1 MMTSMLRRAALLMVL
16 FAMSSFSV
24 YAEEVTAADALQK
37 AQDFANSHFARKGGA
52 PKSKPASQIKAI
64 GQVSGLYVFG
74 LSDAGGFVIVSNDDR
89 TVPIVGYSD
98 NGTIDPNNMPDGL
111 RYMLD
116 GYKEQIA
123 LLGDTEVPGRANRV
137 SAGDPVEPLITTRWG
152 QSTPYNNYCPEIDGD
167 RTLTGCVA
175 TTVAQLMYYHYCKG
189 FSAAAST
196 AIPGYSF
203 TAKNKAKEEFTM
215 KVTGLSATSF
225 NWAAMTTTYT
235 SSSTGESAD
244 AVAKLMQYAGTSLF
258 MMYGLN
264 SSEAYSE
271 DIPYALKT
279 YFGFDGGIQHCY
291 RKNYSYDAWVS
302 LIYSELAAGRPVALG
317 GQCSGGGHSFICDG
331 YKYENEADYF
341 SINWG
346 WGGGG
351 NGYFLLSLL
360 SPYKNGYCGLSRDD
374 GFSWGQDAVIGIQ
387 PPVDNNP
394 DYCLSL
400 EGLHLG
406 GSDEILSSKTFTREA
421 STDSFTGI
429 SLYYK
434 VYNYYRGGSH
444 TFDTTVQLVDA
455 SGNLIQ
461 TLGENAVN
469 QTKNWN
475 ETIEV
480 TLNDLSIPSG
490 IGNGT
495 YYIKVMS
502 RPHGESNWQECF
514 DGDAYKMTATIS
526 GNNLTINVPIPA
538 NIIPTATLSITGD
551 HMTGHEYI
559 ATATI
564 TGGTGPYNG
573 DIVLRVNGTAIVGK
587 TLNVGAG
594 KNVVMEFPFIPIHS
608 GVNTVALYTSRTGGT
623 PIISED
629 ISVSFVIDNSK
640 ENYYIIEDNDG
651 KTVSATL
658 YGRKLYKDGD
668 WNTICLPFNVTD
680 GDNTDELTFS
690 DTPLE
695 GAEARTLTE
704 SAFSNGSLTLNF
716 SDPVATLEAG
726 KPYII
731 RWDKA
736 VDYKDDDAHN
746 IVDPVFNSVKI
757 DKTYRDVTTTTYVD
771 FLGVYNYHF
780 IKEDNHSVLLVGA
793 NNKLFWPQEN
803 ASLGACRAYFKL
815 KNGLT
820 AGEVAAA
827 RMNFDEGTQTVMG
840 HTEITEITEKA
851 DAAWYTLDGRK
862 IDGKPTQK
870 GLYIYKGI
878 KRVVK

>member
-16 FAMSSFSV
+16 FAMSSISV
-24 YAEEVTAADALQK
+24 WAEEVTAADALQK
-37 AQDFANSHFARKGGA
+37 AQDFANSHFVRKGGA
-52 PKSKPASQIKAI
+52 PKRKPASQIKAI

-264 SSEAYSE
+264 SSETYSE
-271 DIPYALKT
+271 AIPYALKT

-331 YKYENEADYF
+331 YKYENDADYF

-387 PPVDNNP
+387 RSVDGNP

-406 GSDEILSSKTFTREA
+406 GDDAKFASKTFTREA
-421 STDSFTGI
+421 STAPFTGI

-434 VYNYYRGGSH
+434 VYNYYHGGSH
-444 TFDTTVQLVDA
+444 VFDTTVQLVDA

-461 TLGENAVN
+461 TLGETVN

-475 ETIEV
+475 ETIEG
-480 TLNDLSIPSG
+480 TLNNLSIPSG

-514 DGDAYKMTATIS
+514 DGDAYKLTATIKD
-526 GNNLTINVPIPA
+526 NELTITIPIPA

-573 DIVLRVNGTAIVGK
+573 DIFLRVNDTAIVGK

-594 KNVVMEFPFIPIHS
+594 ENVVMEFPFIPIHS

-623 PIISED
+623 SIISED

-640 ENYYIIEDNDG
+640 DNYYIIEDNDG

-658 YGRKLYKDGD
+658 SDRKL
-668 WNTICLPFNVTD
+668 
-680 GDNTDELTFS
+680 
-690 DTPLE
+690 
-695 GAEARTLTE
+695 
-704 SAFSNGSLTLNF
+704 
-716 SDPVATLEAG
+716 
-726 KPYII
+726 
-731 RWDKA
+731 
-736 VDYKDDDAHN
+736 
-746 IVDPVFNSVKI
+746 
-757 DKTYRDVTTTTYVD
+757 
-771 FLGVYNYHF
+771 
-780 IKEDNHSVLLVGA
+780 
-793 NNKLFWPQEN
+793 
-803 ASLGACRAYFKL
+803 
-815 KNGLT
+815 
-820 AGEVAAA
+820 
-827 RMNFDEGTQTVMG
+827 
-840 HTEITEITEKA
+840 
-851 DAAWYTLDGRK
+851 
-862 IDGKPTQK
+862 
-870 GLYIYKGI
+870 
-878 KRVVK
+878 

>member
-1 MMTSMLRRAALLMVL
+1 MLRRAALLMVL

-74 LSDAGGFVIVSNDDR
+74 LSDTGGFVIVSNDDR
-89 TVPIVGYSD
+89 TTPILGYSD

-123 LLGDTEVPGRANRV
+123 LLGDAEVPSRANRA
-137 SAGDPVEPLITTRWG
+137 SARTDIKPLITTKWNQG
-152 QSTPYNNYCPEIDGD
+152 APYNNYCPEIDGD
-167 RTLTGCVA
+167 HTLTGCVA
-175 TTVAQLMYYHYCKG
+175 TTMAQLMYYHYARNG
-189 FSAAAST
+189 FSATST
-196 AIPGYSF
+196 AILGYSL
-203 TAKNKAKEEFTM
+203 TAKNKAEEN
-215 KVTGLSATSF
+215 VNVDVPGLSATSF
-225 NWAAMTTTYT
+225 DWEAMTDTYT

-264 SSEAYSE
+264 SSETYSE
-271 DIPYALKT
+271 AIPYALKT

-351 NGYFLLSLL
+351 NGFFLLSLL

-387 PPVDNNP
+387 RSVDGNP

-406 GSDEILSSKTFTREA
+406 GDDAKFASKTFTREA
-421 STDSFTGI
+421 SAAPFTGI

-434 VYNYYRGGSH
+434 VYNYYHGGSH
-444 TFDTTVQLVDA
+444 VFDTTVQLVDA
-455 SGNLIQ
+455 SGKEKH
-461 TLGENAVN
+461 TFGCEAN

-475 ETIEV
+475 ETIEG

-514 DGDAYKMTATIS
+514 DGDAYKLTATIKD
-526 GNNLTINVPIPA
+526 NELTITVPIPA
-538 NIIPTATLSITGD
+538 NIIPTATLSITGEPITGD

-573 DIVLRVNGTAIVGK
+573 DIVLRVNGTAIIGK
-587 TLNVGAG
+587 TLNIGAG

-608 GVNTVALYTSRTGGT
+608 GDNTVALYTSRENGSRIG
-623 PIISED
+623 SKD
-629 ISVSFVIDNSK
+629 ITVSFVIDNSK

-731 RWDKA
+731 RWNKA
-736 VDYKDDDAHN
+736 VGYVDDDEHN
-746 IVDPVFNSVKI
+746 IVNPVFTDVTI
-757 DKTYRDVTTTTYVD
+757 DKTYRDVTTTCVD
-771 FLGVYNYHF
+771 FLGVYNHKSV
-780 IKEDNHSVLLVGA
+780 KEDNHNVLLVGA
-793 NNKLFWPQEN
+793 NNELFWPQEN

>member
-1 MMTSMLRRAALLMVL
+1 MLRRAALLMVL

-37 AQDFANSHFARKGGA
+37 AQAFANSHFTRKGGA

-264 SSEAYSE
+264 SSETYSE
-271 DIPYALKT
+271 AIPYALKT

-387 PPVDNNP
+387 RSVDGNP

-406 GSDEILSSKTFTREA
+406 GDDAKFASKTFTREA
-421 STDSFTGI
+421 STAPFTGI

-434 VYNYYRGGSH
+434 VYNYYHGGSH
-444 TFDTTVQLVDA
+444 VFDTTVQLVDA

-461 TLGENAVN
+461 TLGETVN

-475 ETIEV
+475 ETIEG
-480 TLNDLSIPSG
+480 TLNNLSIPSG

-514 DGDAYKMTATIS
+514 DGDAYKLTATIKD
-526 GNNLTINVPIPA
+526 NELTITIPIPA

-573 DIVLRVNGTAIVGK
+573 DIVLRVNGTSIVGK

-594 KNVVMEFPFIPIHS
+594 ENVVMEFPFIPIHS

-640 ENYYIIEDNDG
+640 DNYYIIEDNDG

-658 YGRKLYKDGD
+658 YGRMLYKDGD

-731 RWDKA
+731 RWNKA
-736 VDYKDDDAHN
+736 VGYVDDDEHN

-757 DKTYRDVTTTTYVD
+757 DKTYRDVTTTCVD
-771 FLGVYNYHF
+771 FLGVYNHKSV
-780 IKEDNHSVLLVGA
+780 KEDNHSVLLVGA

-803 ASLGACRAYFKL
+803 ATLGACRAYFKL

-820 AGEVAAA
+820 AGEVATA